1 MQKLRSSKLGHFISN
16 LIAIVSSIIISFLL
30 IYKLYN
36 ININFNILMLN
47 LMGCFLGSIIYLLI
61 IIPFHKNKGNTH
73 DKFKVIFNAIDK
85 ISNGDF
91 SIFIEEDDSKHNHL
105 TNELI
110 TKVNNM
116 AKQLNSMEVM
126 RQDFVSNVS
135 HEIQSPLTSIMGF
148 SALLKDEK
156 LSHEDKEAYLNIIDT
171 ETKRLSK
178 LSDNLLKLS
187 ALDSGAKELQI
198 KEYNL
203 DRQIKDIIL
212 SLEPQWAKK
221 GIEFEIDC
229 PRTSIYADQELMSEV
244 WINLLNNGIKFTPYN
259 SKMYVTMKK
268 IESDIKVIVRDSGI
282 GISKEEQKRIFERF
296 YMVDKSRKRE
306 LGGNGLGLA
315 ITKKIIDLHK
325 GSIKVESE
333 INKGASFIITL
344 PFKNDLKFM

>member
-1 MQKLRSSKLGHFISN
+1 MSKIRSSKFGHFIIN
-16 LIAIVSSIIISFLL
+16 LIAIAISIIISFLL
-30 IYKLYN
+30 IYKLFN
-36 ININFNILMLN
+36 ININFNILMVN
-47 LMGCFLGSIIYLLI
+47 IIGCFLGSVIYLVLI
-61 IIPFHKNKGNTH
+61 IPSHKNKSNTH
-73 DKFKVIFNAIDK
+73 GKFEAIFKAIDQ

-91 SIFIEEDDSKHNHL
+91 SIFIEEDNHKHNHL
-105 TNELI
+105 TDELI

-116 AKQLNSMEVM
+116 AKQLSSMEVM

-148 SALLKDEK
+148 SALLKNEN
-156 LSHEDKEAYLNIIDT
+156 LSIEERNSYLNIIDT

-187 ALDSGAKELQI
+187 ALDSGTKELQI

-212 SLEPQWAKK
+212 SLEPQWSKK
-221 GIEFEIDC
+221 NIEFEIDC
-229 PRTSIYADQELMSEV
+229 PHTSINADQELMSEV
-244 WINLLNNGIKFTPYN
+244 WINLLNNGIKFTPNN
-259 SKMYVTMKK
+259 SKLYVKIKK
-268 IESDIKVIVRDSGI
+268 NESDIEVTIKDSGI

-296 YMVDKSRKRE
+296 YMVDKSRKRD

-315 ITKKIIDLHK
+315 IIKKIIDLHN

-333 INKGASFIITL
+333 IDKGAAFIVTL
-344 PFKNDLKFM
+344 KN